1 MDALADVIDRA
12 HVEALTEPT
21 IVHPG
26 MLFDLGSQD
35 NLPTLEF
42 AGKR

>member
-1 MDALADVIDRA
+1 MDVLADVVDRA
-12 HVEALTEPT
+12 HAETLTEPT

-26 MLFDLGSQD
+26 MLFDPGSQD

-42 AGKR
+42 AANR